1 MSFITGMQIRMNLMG
16 YSKEKRKAT
25 MMKQR
30 KIIKI
35 PHSLKR
41 HCRLLQWIWLEAAK
55 SEGASNVMLQ

>member
-1 MSFITGMQIRMNLMG
+1 MF
-16 YSKEKRKAT
+16 YKKKKKKAT